1 MSTTLLE
8 KREKGERKAAAPLPG
23 VPSRPPAPEAP
34 ALGRTNFAKRLV
46 RQRPALYAGLL
57 VLLVALLSI
66 LAPLF
71 SPYGR
76 DAVDLDRILAPPS
89 PEHVLGTD
97 ELGRDLFTRILY
109 GGRITLLVAFASV
122 AIATLLGS
130 ALGSAAGYFGGFWD
144 RIVTGSV
151 DLFMSVP
158 VFLILLALIA
168 VGGNGIW
175 FIPLVIG
182 ATSWMETARIS
193 RTRLLSLKRSEFVDA
208 ARSLGQRDSAL
219 VYRHMMPHALPH
231 VIATATVGFAHAM
244 LVESALSFLG
254 FGIQPPVPTWGNM
267 LQNAQILLRT
277 SPIVAVAPGLMIFLM
292 CISFN
297 FMGEGLRKALAGDSR
312 SC

>member
-1 MSTTLLE
+1 MPTTILE
-8 KREKGERKAAAPLPG
+8 KNKRAERKTVEHLPDH
-23 VPSRPPAPEAP
+23 PPRLPAPMESP
-34 ALGRTNFAKRLV
+34 PERIRFTGRLI

-76 DAVDLDRILAPPS
+76 DAMDLEEILAPPS
-89 PEHVLGTD
+89 AEHVLGTD
-97 ELGRDLFTRILY
+97 ELGRDLFTRILF

-122 AIATLLGS
+122 VIATILGF
-130 ALGSAAGYFGGFWD
+130 ALGSVAGYFGGIWD
-144 RIVTGSV
+144 RVVTGAV
-151 DLFMSVP
+151 DLFMSIP
-158 VFLILLALIA
+158 VFLILLALISL
-168 VGGNGIW
+168 GGSGIW

-182 ATSWMETARIS
+182 ATSWMETAKIS
-193 RTRLLSLKRSEFVDA
+193 RARLLSLKRSEFVEA
-208 ARSLGQRDSAL
+208 ARSLGQGDATL
-219 VYRHMMPHALPH
+219 VCRHMMPHALPH
-231 VIATATVGFAHAM
+231 IIAAATVSFAHAM

-277 SPIVAVAPGLMIFLM
+277 SPIVAAAPGLMIFLM

-297 FMGEGLRKALAGDSR
+297 FMGEGLRKALAGDAR

>member
-1 MSTTLLE
+1 MPTTLLE
-8 KREKGERKAAAPLPG
+8 KKRAAERKRAELPTVPPRVRPAPLE
-23 VPSRPPAPEAP
+23 RPPVRPGLAVHI
-34 ALGRTNFAKRLV
+34 L
-46 RQRPALYAGLL
+46 RQRPAIYAVIL
-57 VLLVALLSI
+57 VLLVASLSI

-76 DAVDLDRILAPPS
+76 DAMDLERILAPPS
-89 PEHVLGTD
+89 PDHVLGTD

-109 GGRITLLVAFASV
+109 GGRITLFVAFASV
-122 AIATLLGS
+122 AIATILGLVLGS
-130 ALGSAAGYFGGFWD
+130 LAGYFGGLWE
-144 RIVTGSV
+144 RLVTGAV

-158 VFLILLALIA
+158 VFLVLLAVLSL
-168 VGGNGIW
+168 GGGGIW
-175 FIPLVIG
+175 FVPLVIG

-193 RTRLLSLKRSEFVDA
+193 RARLLSLRRSEFVDA
-208 ARSLGQRDSAL
+208 ARSLGLGDAAL
-219 VYRHMMPHALPH
+219 ITRHMMPHALPH
-231 VIATATVGFAHAM
+231 IIAAATVGFANAM

-297 FMGEGLRKALAGDSR
+297 FMGEGLRKALAETTR

>member
-1 MSTTLLE
+1 MPTTLLE
-8 KREKGERKAAAPLPG
+8 ERKRAERKAVELP
-23 VPSRPPAPEAP
+23 PDHRPRRPAPEDARP
-34 ALGRTNFAKRLV
+34 ERPCLAARLL
-46 RQRPALYAGLL
+46 RQRPSVYATLL

-76 DAVDLDRILAPPS
+76 DAMDLDRILAPPS
-89 PEHVLGTD
+89 PGHVLGTD

-122 AIATLLGS
+122 AIATALGL
-130 ALGSAAGYFGGFWD
+130 ALGSAAGYLGGFWE
-144 RIVTGSV
+144 RLVTGAV
-151 DLFMSVP
+151 DLFMSIP
-158 VFLILLALIA
+158 VFLVLLTIISL
-168 VGGNGIW
+168 GGSGIW
-175 FIPLVIG
+175 FVPLVIG

-193 RTRLLSLKRSEFVDA
+193 RARILSLKRSEFVEA
-208 ARSLGQRDSAL
+208 ARSLGQGDAAL
-219 VYRHMMPHALPH
+219 VCRHMMPHALPH
-231 VIATATVGFAHAM
+231 IIAAATVGFAHAM

-277 SPIVAVAPGLMIFLM
+277 SPLVAVAPGLMIFLM

-297 FMGEGLRKALAGDSR
+297 FMGEGLRKALAETTR

>member
-1 MSTTLLE
+1 MPTTLLE
-8 KREKGERKAAAPLPG
+8 KRKRAERKTVEFPPGLPRG
-23 VPSRPPAPEAP
+23 LPAPPERRSERPGLA
-34 ALGRTNFAKRLV
+34 ARIL
-46 RQRPALYAGLL
+46 RQRPAVYAAVL
-57 VLLVALLSI
+57 VVLVAFLSI

-76 DAVDLDRILAPPS
+76 DAMDLDRILAPPS
-89 PEHVLGTD
+89 PGHVLGTD

-109 GGRITLLVAFASV
+109 GGRVTLLVAFASV
-122 AIATLLGS
+122 AIATVLGLV
-130 ALGSAAGYFGGFWD
+130 LGSAAGYFGGFWE
-144 RIVTGSV
+144 RFVTGTV
-151 DLFMSVP
+151 DLFMSIP
-158 VFLILLALIA
+158 VFLVLLALLSL
-168 VGGNGIW
+168 GGRGIW

-193 RTRLLSLKRSEFVDA
+193 RARLLSLKRSEFVDA
-208 ARSLGQRDSAL
+208 ARSLGQRDTAL
-219 VYRHMMPHALPH
+219 IARHMMPHAFPH
-231 VIATATVGFAHAM
+231 IIAAATVGFAHAM

-277 SPIVAVAPGLMIFLM
+277 SPLVAVAPGLMIFLM

-297 FMGEGLRKALAGDSR
+297 YMGEGLRKALAETTR

>member
-1 MSTTLLE
+1 MPTTLLE
-8 KREKGERKAAAPLPG
+8 KREKLERNAAERSPG
-23 VPSRPPAPEAP
+23 AISRPAVPTSPARERP
-34 ALGRTNFAKRLV
+34 RFAARLL
-46 RQRPALYAGLL
+46 RERPALYAGLL
-57 VLLVALLSI
+57 VLLVALLSM

-76 DAVDLDRILAPPS
+76 DAMDLDRILAPPS
-89 PEHVLGTD
+89 PAHILGTD

-109 GGRITLLVAFASV
+109 GGRVTLLVAFASV
-122 AIATLLGS
+122 VIATLLGFT
-130 ALGSAAGYFGGFWD
+130 LGSAAGYFGGFWD
-144 RIVTGSV
+144 RVVTGAV
-151 DLFMSVP
+151 DLFMSIP
-158 VFLILLALIA
+158 VFLVLLAA
-168 VGGNGIW
+168 VSVGGGVIW

-182 ATSWMETARIS
+182 AASWMETARIS
-193 RTRLLSLKRSEFVDA
+193 RARLLSLRRAEFVEA
-208 ARSLGQRDSAL
+208 ARSLGQGDAVL
-219 VYRHMMPHALPH
+219 ICRHMVPHAFPH

-267 LQNAQILLRT
+267 LQNAQIFLRT

-297 FMGEGLRKALAGDSR
+297 FIGEGLRKALAGDSI

>member
-1 MSTTLLE
+1 MPTTLLE
-8 KREKGERKAAAPLPG
+8 KRKRAERKTVEFPPGLPRG
-23 VPSRPPAPEAP
+23 LPAPPERRSERPGLA
-34 ALGRTNFAKRLV
+34 ARIL
-46 RQRPALYAGLL
+46 RQRPAVYAAVL
-57 VLLVALLSI
+57 VVLVAFLSI

-76 DAVDLDRILAPPS
+76 DAMDLDRILAPPS
-89 PEHVLGTD
+89 PGYVLGTD

-109 GGRITLLVAFASV
+109 GGRVTLLVAFASV
-122 AIATLLGS
+122 AIATVLGLV
-130 ALGSAAGYFGGFWD
+130 LGSAAGYFGGFWE
-144 RIVTGSV
+144 RFVTGTV
-151 DLFMSVP
+151 DLFMSIP
-158 VFLILLALIA
+158 VFLVLLALLSL
-168 VGGNGIW
+168 GGRGIW

-193 RTRLLSLKRSEFVDA
+193 RARLLSLKRSEFVDA
-208 ARSLGQRDSAL
+208 ARSLGQRDTAL
-219 VYRHMMPHALPH
+219 IARHMMPHAFPH
-231 VIATATVGFAHAM
+231 IIAAATVGFAHAM

-277 SPIVAVAPGLMIFLM
+277 SPLVAVAPGLMIFFM

-297 FMGEGLRKALAGDSR
+297 YMGEGLRKALAETTR

>member
-1 MSTTLLE
+1 MPTTLLE
-8 KREKGERKAAAPLPG
+8 KREKLERKAATRPPDL
-23 VPSRPPAPEAP
+23 PSRPADRTAPVH
-34 ALGRTNFAKRLV
+34 GRPGFAARLL
-46 RQRPALYAGLL
+46 RQRPALCAGLL
-57 VLLVALLSI
+57 VLLVALLSM

-76 DAVDLDRILAPPS
+76 DTMDLDRILAPPS
-89 PEHVLGTD
+89 AEHVLGTD

-109 GGRITLLVAFASV
+109 GGRVTLLVAFASV
-122 AIATLLGS
+122 VIATLLGF

-151 DLFMSVP
+151 DLFMSIP
-158 VFLILLALIA
+158 VFLVLLALIS
-168 VGGNGIW
+168 VGGNGVW

-193 RTRLLSLKRSEFVDA
+193 RARLLSLKRSEFVDA

-219 VYRHMMPHALPH
+219 VCRHMMPHALPH
-231 VIATATVGFAHAM
+231 IVATATVGFAHAM

-277 SPIVAVAPGLMIFLM
+277 SPTVAIAPGLMIFLM

-297 FMGEGLRKALAGDSR
+297 FMGEGLRKALAGGAR